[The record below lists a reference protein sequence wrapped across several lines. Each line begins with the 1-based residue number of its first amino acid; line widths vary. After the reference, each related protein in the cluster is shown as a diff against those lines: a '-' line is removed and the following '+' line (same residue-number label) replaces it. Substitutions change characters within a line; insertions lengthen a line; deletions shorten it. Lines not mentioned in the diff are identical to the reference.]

1 MSGNVYRAGCIG
13 LGNIFRDRHQ
23 VALEALPGWAISKVY
38 DVSAEAVA
46 RAKERSPGAAVARS
60 PEEILDDP
68 DIDAVVICT
77 PPHVRRDFVIR
88 AAANGKHL
96 MLEKPIARK
105 LDDARAMVA
114 AIEKAGV
121 ACFVPFTRT
130 FWPGE
135 RKCIE
140 WARSGRLGKPV
151 SFVHNSITPP
161 YAYKEG
167 EYAWMNDRDGSGG
180 PMFDYSIHFL
190 DFALKVFETPPT
202 AVWRHS
208 KHYSPRTIRCED
220 VCTMIVE
227 FGDQGA
233 ATFIK
238 VSAVR
243 PDAGFWHE
251 TCHITCEHGQIT
263 MPNGYSAEWCMGGDG
278 EKFASES
285 KPEIW
290 SKERF
295 GAFTE
300 LANCIRAG
308 RECGGSAGRPCSSNE
323 RDGLRTIEVLEAG
336 FRSESLA
343 RRVLLTE
350 V

>member
-1 MSGNVYRAGCIG
+1 MGDVFRAGCIG

-23 VALEALPGWAISKVY
+23 VALEGLPGWEVARVY
-38 DVSAEAVA
+38 DVSADAVA
-46 RAKERSPGAAVARS
+46 RALEKSPGARVAGS
-60 PEEILDDP
+60 PEEILDAP
-68 DIDAVVICT
+68 DVDAVVICT
-77 PPHVRRDFVIR
+77 PPHVRRDFVLR
-88 AAANGKHL
+88 AARNGKHL

-105 LDDARAMVA
+105 LEDARAMA
-114 AIEKAGV
+114 EAIETARV

-130 FWPGE
+130 YWPGE
-135 RKCIE
+135 QKCLE
-140 WARSGRLGKPV
+140 WARSGRFGRPV

-161 YAYKEG
+161 YAYREG

-190 DFALKVFETPPT
+190 DFALKTFASPPT

-233 ATFIK
+233 ATFVK

-251 TCHITCEHGQIT
+251 TCHITCEHGQIV
-263 MPNGYSAEWCMGGDG
+263 MPNGYSAEFFHEGRY
-278 EKFASES
+278 ERFEQES
-285 KPEIW
+285 RPEIW
-290 SKERF
+290 AKERF
-295 GAFTE
+295 DAFTE
-300 LANCIRAG
+300 LADCIRTG
-308 RECGGSAGRPCSSNE
+308 RKCSSNE
-323 RDGLRTIEVLEAG
+323 QDGLRTIEVLEAG
-336 FRSESLA
+336 FRSEALG
-343 RRVLLTE
+343 RRVLMSEL
-350 V
+350 